1 MSDAPRT
8 MIEDYIP
15 VDAISRESVREK
27 LGGHQISRGMPRNI
41 HLWWARRPLAAAR
54 AAIYATFAPPATGA
68 ARERLGPFFESLCHW
83 SGPVLIE
90 HDPLR
95 EARAVV
101 STAASGQRPKVL
113 DMFAGGGAIPLE
125 ALRLGA
131 DAVALDLNPVAHLIQ
146 LCTLV
151 YPQKYGAR
159 LRDAVEKWGTWVIEQ
174 TKKDVGDLYPDIDVE
189 EAGAATGFEARRG
202 QLAIEGTK
210 GKKGQ
215 LELGET
221 TVRGKKLR
229 PIAYLWTRTIPSPA
243 RGYEKGQVP
252 LVRQTWLRK
261 KKGNYVAAKPIVDR
275 EKLAVRYEIVESS
288 AKSEKA
294 AIEEWGFDP
303 DGSNVRGSTTCP
315 FSGTP
320 VTAADAKKAGKQ
332 GLMGELPIAVVVM
345 EPGRKRGKRCLP
357 AQSTWCGTDAIAIE
371 ERIAALAGADISVPT
386 EALPRKLTGG
396 MCSVY
401 GLDTFDKLF
410 TPRQKLFL
418 LTLCKHVR
426 DAHARCVEESGDA
439 ELAQAIGAYLGL
451 LVGRVA
457 DRGSTLCRWEPKGE
471 KTVNTYARQALPMV
485 WDFCEAAPLGGAS
498 GDAKAQLAYILE
510 VIEHCVPVG
519 SGAPAVV
526 LRGRAQ
532 RLPLGDESIDA
543 VVTDPPYYDN
553 ISYADLSDFFY
564 VWHKRAL
571 GSILPELY
579 GTDVT
584 PKKPEA
590 VVARHRHGGSKERAA
605 EFYEAEMHQAF
616 LEAHRVLKPDA
627 SMVVV
632 YAHKTTLGWSTL
644 IDSLRRA
651 GFTVTE
657 AWPLDT
663 ERPDRAGQMNTASL
677 ASSIFIATRK
687 RPRSGVGNYATEVR
701 PEMAR
706 IVEQRVR
713 DLMNVGISGA
723 DLVIAC
729 VGAGLRPFTRYDRVE
744 LPNGDELGSARFLEE
759 VQREVLDAILAA
771 VFEVDRSGVSR
782 VDKASR
788 FYVLGRYQYGAAKVD
803 FGEANVMAQ
812 GLGIELSGPASLT
825 DGKRALVESVKG
837 QVRLRDYTE
846 RGALPGLGEPSEA
859 GPASLVDVLHRL
871 LWLLDNDRTKV
882 GPFLDAAQSD
892 TARLRLLANAL
903 KGRALAGG
911 EAGEGRTEEQK
922 TIDRLLAQWS
932 RVVEERA
939 MPLLSH

>member
-15 VDAISRESVREK
+15 VDVISYESAREK
-27 LGGHQISRGMPRNI
+27 VARRRQGHLSTL
-41 HLWWARRPLAAAR
+41 HLWWARRPLAASR
-54 AAIYATFAPPATGA
+54 AAVYATFAPPAEAG
-68 ARERLGPFFESLCHW
+68 ARENLRGFFENLCHW
-83 SGPVLIE
+83 TGPVLPDRDAIK
-90 HDPLR
+90 
-95 EARAVV
+95 EAREIV
-101 STAASGQRPKVL
+101 SHAANGQRPKVL

-151 YPQKYGAR
+151 YPQKYGGR

-174 TKKDVGDLYPDIDVE
+174 TKRDVGDLYPDIEVD
-189 EAGAATGFEARRG
+189 EAGAATGFEARKG

-221 TVRGKKLR
+221 TVRGKTLR

-275 EKLAVRYEIVESS
+275 EKLTVRYEIVSSS

-303 DGSNVRGSTTCP
+303 DGSSVRGATTCP

-332 GLMGELPIAVVVM
+332 GLMGEAPIAVVAV
-345 EPGRKRGKRCLP
+345 EAGKRGKRYLE
-357 AQSTWCGTDAIAIE
+357 ARSTWCGAEADAIE
-371 ERIAALAGADISVPT
+371 ERIAALSGADLSVPT
-386 EALPRKLTGG
+386 EALPPKLTGG

-410 TPRQKLFL
+410 TPRQQLFL
-418 LTLCKHVR
+418 LTLSRHVR
-426 DAHARCVEESGDA
+426 DAHARCAEESADA
-439 ELAQAIGAYLGL
+439 ELAQAVAACLGL
-451 LVGRVA
+451 LVGRMV
-457 DRGSTLCRWEPKGE
+457 DRGSTLCRWDTSAE
-471 KTVNTYARQALPMV
+471 KTANVYARQALPMV
-485 WDFCEAAPLGGAS
+485 WDFSEANPFGGAS
-498 GDAKAQLAYILE
+498 GDAAMQLDFILQ
-510 VIEHCVPVG
+510 VLDHCVATG
-519 SGAPAVV
+519 GGRPASV

-532 RLPLGDESIDA
+532 RLPLDDASIDA

-590 VVARHRHGGSKERAA
+590 VVAPHRHGGDKAKAA
-605 EFYEAEMHQAF
+605 EFYESEMHQAF

-627 SMVVV
+627 PIVVV

-663 ERPDRAGQMNTASL
+663 EMPDRAGQMNTASL
-677 ASSIFIATRK
+677 ASSIFIVGRK

-701 PEMAR
+701 PEMVR
-706 IVEQRVR
+706 IVEQRVQG
-713 DLMNVGISGA
+713 LMEVGISGA

-729 VGAGLRPFTRYDRVE
+729 VGAGLRPFTRYDKVE

-812 GLGIELSGPASLT
+812 GLGIELSGAASLT

-846 RGALPGLGEPSEA
+846 RGALPGLGEPTEA

-871 LWLLDNDRTKV
+871 LWLLDNDRGKV
-882 GPFLDAAQSD
+882 GPFLDAAQTD

-939 MPLLSH
+939 MPLLGGA